1 MRQEI
6 QLKYTIF
13 LLVVLPFTSQ
23 CSFTTPLR
31 VLPFIPLISNPF
43 FHQKKHSS
51 KVTSFSSKRKSKYSL
66 SLLFISTSF
75 SNRKSTLLNLLFFL
89 SVKNSKYSPLLQF
102 IAFEHFLTFSFTFLI
117 LFLFPHTTHNYI
129 QFSHQPLYIPAAPLL
144 PPNPTSP
151 PTNPTSP
158 QTNPT
163 SPSLWSF
170 LLR

>member
-6 QLKYTIF
+6 QLKYTIL
-13 LLVVLPFTSQ
+13 LLVALPFTSQ

-31 VLPFIPLISNPF
+31 VLPFTPLISNPF

-75 SNRKSTLLNLLFFL
+75 SNRKSTLLNLLFL

-158 QTNPT
+158 
-163 SPSLWSF
+163 SLWSF